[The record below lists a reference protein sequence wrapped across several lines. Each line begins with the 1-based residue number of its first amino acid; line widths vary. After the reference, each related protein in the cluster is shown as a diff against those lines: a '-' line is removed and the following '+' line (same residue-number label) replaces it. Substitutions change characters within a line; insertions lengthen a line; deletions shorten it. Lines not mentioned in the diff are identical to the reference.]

1 MFRFSAIK
9 SVPTFHRV
17 ESDGAWPADPDIDQ
31 VQTAELLC
39 GGARGDLLV
48 ETAKVNHLPG
58 LVQEVPV
65 GGRPVQGHLS
75 HVREPA
81 VL

>member
-1 MFRFSAIK
+1 MESKSILGSCLFGFSAIK

-31 VQTAELLC
+31 VQAAELLC

-48 ETAKVNHLPG
+48 EPAEVNHLPG
-58 LVQEVPV
+58 LV
-65 GGRPVQGHLS
+65 
-75 HVREPA
+75 
-81 VL
+81 